1 MSRVPNNALVVVAD
15 GGKALFLRAKAGPA
29 AAGHDTAVTTL
40 HELEKLMPGDIPLQG
55 PSGSRPEEQSV
66 KQTSEASFANHVAK
80 HLEAMARAGNAA
92 DIVLVA
98 DPHTLGE
105 LRAALHKSVSD
116 KVAFTLD
123 KDLTKHS
130 LPDIAKA
137 LH

>member
-15 GGKALFLRAKAGPA
+15 GGKALFLRAKAAPA
-29 AAGHDTAVTTL
+29 KAGHDNAVMTL
-40 HELEKLMPGDIPLQG
+40 HELEKLMPGDVALQG

-66 KQTSEASFANHVAK
+66 KQTGEASFANHVAK
-80 HLEAMARAGNAA
+80 HLETMAHAGNAA
-92 DIVLVA
+92 QIVLVA

-105 LRAALHKSVSD
+105 LRGALHKSVAD
-116 KVAFTLD
+116 KIAFTLD

>member
-1 MSRVPNNALVVVAD
+1 
-15 GGKALFLRAKAGPA
+15 
-29 AAGHDTAVTTL
+29 
-40 HELEKLMPGDIPLQG
+40 MPGDISLQG

-66 KQTSEASFANHVAK
+66 KQIAEASFANHVAK
-80 HLEAMARAGNAA
+80 HLETMARAGNAA

-105 LRAALHKSVSD
+105 LRGALHRSVTD